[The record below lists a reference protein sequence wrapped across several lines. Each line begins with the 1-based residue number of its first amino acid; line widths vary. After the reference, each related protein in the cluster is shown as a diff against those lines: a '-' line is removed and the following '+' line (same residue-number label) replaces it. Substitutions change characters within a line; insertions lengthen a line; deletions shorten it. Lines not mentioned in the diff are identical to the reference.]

1 MLEVVNKLSDVVSL
15 VVEVGVGELS
25 NVLALLVPSLVE
37 MVEELLV
44 VLELVVLL
52 DGLLSDF
59 VHSVHIVDVVV
70 DELP

>member
-1 MLEVVNKLSDVVSL
+1 MVELEL
-15 VVEVGVGELS
+15 GELS
-25 NVLALLVPSLVE
+25 DVLALLVRSLVE
-37 MVEELLV
+37 LVEELLV

>member
-15 VVEVGVGELS
+15 VVELGVGELS

-52 DGLLSDF
+52 DGLLKKK
-59 VHSVHIVDVVV
+59 
-70 DELP
+70 